1 MASLLKA
8 NLMTVAPR
16 VRVTAITSIRTSRV
30 RIGEFE
36 LDSKSGELRRGA
48 KRVVLQNQ
56 PHKIL
61 LMLIE
66 RPGQF
71 VTREEIQEQLW
82 PPDVIVS
89 FEVGINQAV
98 RKLRK
103 NLNDSAAKPRYIET
117 VGRRGYRL
125 LVPVEATEAADEA
138 TVGMTDDPVRKLVA
152 GATGYRAD
160 ELQAIADGL
169 IKLLPLLISLK
180 VTDRA
185 KPDAQPTLVARL
197 PQVM

>member
-1 MASLLKA
+1 MACLSKA
-8 NLMTVAPR
+8 NLTTVAPR
-16 VRVTAITSIRTSRV
+16 VRVTAITSVRTSRV

-36 LDSKSGELRRGA
+36 LDCKSGELRRGA
-48 KRVVLQNQ
+48 KRTVLQNQ

-103 NLNDSAAKPRYIET
+103 DLNDSAAKPRYIET

-125 LVPVEATEAADEA
+125 LVPVESAEEADE
-138 TVGMTDDPVRKLVA
+138 TKVGMADDPIRKLVA
-152 GATGYRAD
+152 GATGYNAED
-160 ELQAIADGL
+160 
-169 IKLLPLLISLK
+169 
-180 VTDRA
+180 
-185 KPDAQPTLVARL
+185 
-197 PQVM
+197 

>member
-1 MASLLKA
+1 MASLSKA

-16 VRVTAITSIRTSRV
+16 VRVTTITSVRTSRI
-30 RIGEFE
+30 RLGEFE
-36 LDSKSGELRRGA
+36 FDCKSGELRRGA
-48 KRVVLQNQ
+48 KRVILQNQ

-82 PPDVIVS
+82 PPNVIVS

-103 NLNDSAAKPRYIET
+103 DLSDAAANPHYIET

-125 LVPVEATEAADEA
+125 LVPVEAIEAADDT
-138 TVGMTDDPVRKLVA
+138 TVAPADDPVRKLVA
-152 GATGYRAD
+152 GATGYKAE
-160 ELQAIADGL
+160 ELELIASGL

-180 VTDRA
+180 STERA
-185 KPDAQPTLVARL
+185 KPDTQRTLIARL
-197 PQVM
+197 PQAI

>member
-1 MASLLKA
+1 MACLSKA
-8 NLMTVAPR
+8 NLTTVAPR

-30 RIGEFE
+30 RIGDFE

-98 RKLRK
+98 RKLRHA
-103 NLNDSAAKPRYIET
+103 LHDSAAKPHYIET

-125 LVPVEATEAADEA
+125 LVPVESAEAAAD
-138 TVGMTDDPVRKLVA
+138 TPVGLVDDPVRKLVA
-152 GATGYRAD
+152 GATGYKAE
-160 ELQAIADGL
+160 ELELIASGL

-180 VTDRA
+180 STERA
-185 KPDAQPTLVARL
+185 KPDTQRTLVARL
-197 PQVM
+197 PQAI